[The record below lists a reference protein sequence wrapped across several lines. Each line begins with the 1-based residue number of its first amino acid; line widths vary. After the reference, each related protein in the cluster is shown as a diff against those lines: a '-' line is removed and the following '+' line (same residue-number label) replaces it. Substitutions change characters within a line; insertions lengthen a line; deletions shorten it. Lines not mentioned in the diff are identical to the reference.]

1 MSGFPK
7 SAERKQTNTEMARSI
22 GCTKAAKDGF
32 EPSALTAH
40 VWLHLHEAQ
49 IETRSQRLSL
59 IQIRLKRVA
68 QVRFEADRR
77 MASQLPE

>member
-1 MSGFPK
+1 MAGFPK
-7 SAERKQTNTEMARSI
+7 SAERKQTNTEMAHGI
-22 GCTKAAKDGF
+22 DCTKAAKDGF
-32 EPSALTAH
+32 EPPDVTAH

-68 QVRFEADRR
+68 RARSDAEGR
-77 MASQLPE
+77 MGPTPE